1 MSKNNKRS
9 YSLTYLISQAFK
21 SLTRNSMMTVASVA
35 VLMSCLLVMGTF
47 SLLVLNINYN
57 LDKLGDMN
65 QLVVY
70 CKADLTEPQI
80 EAVGAKI
87 RAVDNVDT
95 QKLVFKSKKD
105 VFNEEKEKYSG
116 NEKTL
121 AFFIDMEQKG
131 QNPYPGTF
139 IITYEDASKV
149 EDMEYELTR
158 IDGVDKVKSRADLA
172 ESIESLKNGVIF
184 VFLWFLVILF
194 VVSIFVIINTI
205 KLAVFSRRQEI
216 SIMRYV
222 GATRW
227 FITTPF
233 IFEGIII
240 GLFSSLLSYFIQ
252 WYAYTAVV
260 KMVAPDYTMLSFMG
274 FEKIRYIMLA
284 AFVGVG
290 VVTGVIGSVIS
301 LRKYLRA

>member
-9 YSLTYLISQAFK
+9 YSITYLIGQAFK

-47 SLLVLNINYN
+47 SLLVLNINHN

-70 CKADLTEPQI
+70 CKADLTDEQV

-105 VFNEEKEKYSG
+105 VFEEEKEKYSG

-131 QNPYPGTF
+131 QNPYPSNF

-149 EDMEYELTR
+149 EGMEYELTR

-172 ESIESLKNGVIF
+172 ESIESLKNGVVF
-184 VFLWFLVILF
+184 VFVWFLVILF
-194 VVSIFVIINTI
+194 VVSVFVIINTI

-240 GLFSSLLSYFIQ
+240 GLFSSLFSYLIQ
-252 WYAYTAVV
+252 WYAYTAVI
-260 KMVAPDYTMLSFMG
+260 KMVAPDYTMLSFMS
-274 FEKIRYIMLA
+274 FDDIRYIMLA